1 MAAIPPPNLDDAR
14 ACLDRAQKH
23 YAELREIT
31 GPGALWRI
39 TEDRDGGTGDWYN
52 RLHLDRAR
60 LVAAKP
66 VLADCATN
74 AWSALDHVAAAIAKA
89 NGRKREDNKRLY
101 FPWGYTDEAFKKALA
116 KVEPDLGNAML
127 GVLAEARERHQHEV
141 HHLEAAKQISNSGKH
156 WELAPATG
164 NVAAVVINIPGGGQR
179 IFNLPA
185 DAFAASDFHE
195 YHRGQERLPNDSQTI
210 VVSLTVAELEGG
222 VPNSVDLILEC
233 SFRFVRGVIDAVAE
247 AGAVQAA
254 HTA

>member
-1 MAAIPPPNLDDAR
+1 MFAQPNLDDAR
-14 ACLDRAQKH
+14 ACLARAQKH
-23 YAELREIT
+23 YAELRELT

-39 TEDRDGGTGDWYN
+39 TAGRDEATGEWYN

-60 LVAAKP
+60 LVSAKP

-101 FPWGYTDEAFKKALA
+101 FPWGYADEAFKKALA

-127 GVLAEARERHQHEV
+127 GVLAEAREKHQHEI

-164 NVAAVVINIPGGGQR
+164 NAAAVAVHLPGGGQQ
-179 IFNLPA
+179 IFNLPT
-185 DAFAASDFHE
+185 DAFAASDYHE
-195 YHRGQERLPNDSQTI
+195 YHRGPEPLPNGPQTI

-222 VPNSVDLILEC
+222 VPNAVDSILEC
-233 SFRFVRGVIDAVAE
+233 SFRFVQGVIDAVAQ
-247 AGAVQAA
+247 AGAGEAA

>member
-1 MAAIPPPNLDDAR
+1 MSTPPNLDDAR
-14 ACLDRAQKH
+14 ACLARAQKH
-23 YAELREIT
+23 YAELRELT

-39 TEDRDGGTGDWYN
+39 TAEQDEGTGEWFN

-127 GVLAEARERHQHEV
+127 GVLAEAREKHQPRGP
-141 HHLEAAKQISNSGKH
+141 SRR
-156 WELAPATG
+156 
-164 NVAAVVINIPGGGQR
+164 GGQA
-179 IFNLPA
+179 NLEQRQALGIGARHWQRCRRGDQHPRRPPA
-185 DAFAASDFHE
+185 D
-195 YHRGQERLPNDSQTI
+195 I
-210 VVSLTVAELEGG
+210 
-222 VPNSVDLILEC
+222 
-233 SFRFVRGVIDAVAE
+233 
-247 AGAVQAA
+247 
-254 HTA
+254 

>member
-1 MAAIPPPNLDDAR
+1 MPNPLDLSDAR
-14 ACLDRAQKH
+14 ACLARAQKH
-23 YAELREIT
+23 YAELNGLT

-39 TEDRDGGTGDWYN
+39 TEARDEQTGDWFN
-52 RLHLDRAR
+52 RLHLDRER

-66 VLADCATN
+66 VLADSATN

-116 KVEPDLGNAML
+116 RVEPDLGNAML
-127 GVLAEARERHQHEV
+127 GVLAEAREKHQHEV
-141 HHLEAAKQISNSGKH
+141 HHMEAAKQISNSGKH

-164 NVAAVVINIPGGGQR
+164 NAAAVAINIPGGGQR

-195 YHRGQERLPNDSQTI
+195 YHRGQERLPNVPQMI

-222 VPNSVDLILEC
+222 VPNSVDSILEC
-233 SFRFVRGVIDAVAE
+233 SFRFVQGVIETV
-247 AGAVQAA
+247 AGAGAGEAA
-254 HTA
+254 QTA

>member
-1 MAAIPPPNLDDAR
+1 MCAQPNLDDAR
-14 ACLDRAQKH
+14 ACLARARRH
-23 YAELREIT
+23 YSELNQVT

-39 TEDRDGGTGDWYN
+39 TEGQDGETGEWFN
-52 RLHLDRAR
+52 RLHLERAR

-66 VLADCATN
+66 VLADSATN

-101 FPWGYTDEAFKKALA
+101 FPWGYSDEAFKKALA
-116 KVEPDLGNAML
+116 KVEPDLGTAML
-127 GVLAEARERHQHEV
+127 GVLANAREKHQHEV
-141 HHLEAAKQISNSGKH
+141 HHIEAAKQISNSGKH

-164 NVAAVVINIPGGGQR
+164 NAAAVAINVAGGGQR

-195 YHRGQERLPNDSQTI
+195 YYRGPERLPNGPQSI

-222 VPNSVDLILEC
+222 VPNSVDSILEC
-233 SFRFVRGVIDAVAE
+233 SFRFVQGVINTVAD
-247 AGAVQAA
+247 AGAGEAA
-254 HTA
+254 HSA